1 MYNKI
6 IERERNHFLKLMCL
20 NFDLSLSLSEN
31 HDDDANNDKITSKH

>member
-6 IERERNHFLKLMCL
+6 IEREKSFFEINVFEFRSF
-20 NFDLSLSLSEN
+20 LSLSEN